1 MTPLQQTY
9 LTHHRNF
16 KALGYKP
23 LTLAKFYDAVF
34 GREAIETY
42 FRKQA

>member
-16 KALGYKP
+16 KALGFKP
-23 LTLAKFYDAVF
+23 LTLSQFYFAVF
-34 GREAIETY
+34 GQQPIETY